1 MINAIVLQAYWEA
14 HKIAEEKARAKR
26 EDQAIKRWI
35 RLVQGLR
42 IRQRLQEQYASG
54 TAEDQKQQEKQST
67 DPEEKSEGEEMGA
80 PVRSCSV
87 MRQSSDTSFHRRKQ
101 AHLEAA
107 FFFKRTILYR
117 HITCQNTSTL
127 CCRLSPFS
135 TSKNK

>member
-1 MINAIVLQAYWEA
+1 MIIPQAYWEA

-42 IRQRLQEQYASG
+42 IRQRLQDQYASG

-67 DPEEKSEGEEMGA
+67 DPEEKAEGEEMGA
-80 PVRSCSV
+80 PVRSCSI
-87 MRQSSDTSFHRRKQ
+87 MRRSSDTSLHRRNP
-101 AHLEAA
+101 EAA
-107 FFFKRTILYR
+107 IFFKRMILYR
-117 HITCQNTSTL
+117 HIACQNTSTL
-127 CCRLSPFS
+127 RCRLNHFS